1 MNENY
6 TINQCIDNFL
16 GELSGVKR
24 ASKNTL
30 DSYKIDLEQFHKFC
44 TLKEIT
50 TINKISENTIRLF
63 LMDLNDKKLSKVS
76 ISRKLSTLRGFL
88 NFLLKNEYIEDNPIA
103 DIANPKISRKLP
115 ETINV
120 DSFLKIIT
128 LLSEEEDKEKSLLIR
143 SIFELLYGCSL
154 RVSELCNLNVSD
166 VDFSNST
173 IRVLG
178 KGSKLRI
185 VPIGKPSLEI
195 IRNYLTLFES
205 KSKNESLLVAKSRKR
220 IYPKL
225 VQRLVKKY
233 LSKVT
238 DIYKKSPHILR
249 HSSATHML
257 DEGADLMA
265 VKEILGHENLS
276 TTQIYTQVSIE
287 RLKKTHKKSHPKS

>member
-1 MNENY
+1 MNEKY
-6 TINQCIDNFL
+6 SINHCIDIFL
-16 GELSGVKR
+16 EELSGVKR
-24 ASKNTL
+24 VSENTL
-30 DSYKIDLEQFHKFC
+30 DSYKIDLEQFNEFC
-44 TLKEIT
+44 NSKEIKS
-50 TINKISENTIRLF
+50 IRKISENTIRFF
-63 LMDLNDKKLSKVS
+63 LMDLNDKELSKTS
-76 ISRKLSTLRGFL
+76 ISRKLSSLRGFF
-88 NFLLKNEYIEDNPIA
+88 NFLLKNEYLENSPIS
-103 DIANPKISRKLP
+103 DISNPKISRKLP

-128 LLSEEEDKEKSLLIR
+128 LLSEEEDEEKSLLIR

-154 RVSELCNLNVSD
+154 RVSELCDLNVND

-185 VPIGKPSLEI
+185 VPIGKPSIEI
-195 IRNYLTLFES
+195 IKQYLSLFET
-205 KSKNESLLVAKSRKR
+205 KSNKEALLVTTNKKR
-220 IYPKL
+220 IYPKF

-238 DIYKKSPHILR
+238 DVYKKSPHVLR

-257 DEGADLMA
+257 DKGADLMA

-287 RLKKTHKKSHPKS
+287 RLKQTHKKSHPKS